1 MIEVMADEK
10 SSDLSFW
17 IRIVTVLLIGGSVF
31 LTYYVIVVQKDYI
44 VFSYETGPDTTL
56 EE

>member
-1 MIEVMADEK
+1 MADEK